1 MTVAAVGGRGTPV
14 PEFAVRRGPRRRRR
28 PPLLKAALAVAA
40 VALVTAAVAWVLTA
54 DLFAVARV
62 ETGPYRFT
70 DATELEAALADLL
83 HRNIWRV
90 DRDDVAEVLAPLPWI
105 RGLQLSRRLPRTL
118 SVEIR
123 EWRPLLEVA
132 PRDAAQADA
141 DPLVLVE
148 DGRVLAFPARLPAP
162 GLPVLVGMAAP
173 RDSTGVRRLGADQ
186 LAATLAVLSAVETT
200 GLEAAAPVDFLI
212 ARPEGFAIVLQG
224 GRGRLLVGRTDF
236 ADRLQRYMIA
246 RDHLE
251 EGLEV
256 DLRFGDR
263 ITVRQPQDR

>member
-1 MTVAAVGGRGTPV
+1 MVAGRRGTPA
-14 PEFAVRRGPRRRRR
+14 PEFAVRRRPRHRRR
-28 PPLLKAALAVAA
+28 PPLVKAAVAVAA
-40 VALVTAAVAWVLTA
+40 VALAAAALAWILTA

-62 ETGPYRFT
+62 ETGPYRFS
-70 DATELEAALADLL
+70 DETELETALADLL
-83 HRNIWRV
+83 RRNIWRV
-90 DRDDVAEVLAPLPWI
+90 GRDDVARVLAPLPWI
-105 RGLQLSRRLPRTL
+105 RDLQISRRLPRTL
-118 SVEIR
+118 AVEIR
-123 EWRPLLEVA
+123 EWRPLLEVV
-132 PRDAAQADA
+132 PSDATGAGSG
-141 DPLVLVE
+141 PLVLVE
-148 DGRVLAFPARLPAP
+148 DGRVLAFPAHLPAP

-186 LAATLAVLSAVETT
+186 LAATLAVLSAIETT

-263 ITVRQPQDR
+263 ITVRQQETR

>member
-1 MTVAAVGGRGTPV
+1 MTFAAAGRQGTRA
-14 PEFAVRRGPRRRRR
+14 PEFAVRRRPRRRRR
-28 PPLLKAALAVAA
+28 PPLLKAALAVGA
-40 VALVTAAVAWVLTA
+40 VALVATAVGWILTA
-54 DLFAVARV
+54 DLFAVIRV

-70 DATELEAALADLL
+70 DETELETALADLL

-90 DRDDVAEVLAPLPWI
+90 DRDDVARALAPLPWI
-105 RGLQLSRRLPRTL
+105 RDLQLSRRLPRTL
-118 SVEIR
+118 TVEIQ

-132 PRDAAQADA
+132 PRDAAGADR

-148 DGRVLAFPARLPAP
+148 DGRVLAFPAQLPAP

-173 RDSTGVRRLGADQ
+173 PDSTGVRRLGADQ
-186 LAATLAVLSAVETT
+186 LAATLAVLSAIEKT

-224 GRGRLLVGRTDF
+224 GRGRLVVGRTDF
-236 ADRLQRYMIA
+236 TDRLQRYMIA

-256 DLRFGDR
+256 DLRFGER
-263 ITVRQPQDR
+263 ITVRQPQPR